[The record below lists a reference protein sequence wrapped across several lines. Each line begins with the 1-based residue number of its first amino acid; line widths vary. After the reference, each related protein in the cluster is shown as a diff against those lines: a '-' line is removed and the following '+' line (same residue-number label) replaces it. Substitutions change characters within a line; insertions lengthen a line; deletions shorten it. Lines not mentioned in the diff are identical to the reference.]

1 MTYEG
6 VRFVGWTSNL
16 QSQNGANSKTFL
28 AELASWLSTNVS
40 KKKATV
46 RQQDDGFLGVVQ
58 FMHPGHEH
66 RVDKNGW
73 TAWNLKDHRRK
84 YMVTRGQHLDKSMQP
99 SFSEQY
105 FWGEW
110 EGPSRSI
117 FNWESNDKSLPNHLV
132 VPEFPGSAMP
142 VQGLQN
148 TDPYVFGDAF
158 KYTLCKQVNK
168 NGSRSLLTRLLP
180 GTLVLFGSRVN
191 QQFVLDTAFVIG
203 ENTLNH
209 SMADWTTVLK
219 DCSAAYRS
227 MTLEPT
233 YWDRNTSKSVPFTYY
248 EGAGF
253 QSQINSTFSFAPCIP
268 ATNVPQQ
275 FARPAIHLP
284 GIISNE
290 LMMNFKATQMS
301 HADISYWWKEVVSQV
316 FANKLSLGVRFEEP
330 FLTNVPD
337 GVMPR

>member
-1 MTYEG
+1 MA
-6 VRFVGWTSNL
+6 N
-16 QSQNGANSKTFL
+16 QN
-28 AELASWLSTNVS
+28 
-40 KKKATV
+40 
-46 RQQDDGFLGVVQ
+46 DGFLGVVQ
-58 FMHPGHEH
+58 FMHPGQEH

-73 TAWNLKDHRRK
+73 TAWNLKSHRRK
-84 YMVTRGQHLDKSMQP
+84 YMVTRGQHLDKNMQLN
-99 SFSEQY
+99 SSEQF

-117 FNWESNDKSLPNHLV
+117 FNWESTDKSLPNHLV

-148 TDPYVFGDAF
+148 TDPYIFGDAF

-180 GTLVLFGSRVN
+180 GTLVLFGSRVHE
-191 QQFVLDTAFVIG
+191 QFVLDTVLVIG
-203 ENTLNH
+203 EHSRKH
-209 SMADWTTVLK
+209 SMANWETVLH
-219 DCSAAYRS
+219 DSSAAYRS

-248 EGAGF
+248 EGARF
-253 QSQINSTFSFAPCIP
+253 ESQFNSTFSFAPCIP

-284 GIISNE
+284 GIIRNE

-301 HADISYWWKEVVSQV
+301 HTDINYWWKEVVSQI

-330 FLTNVPD
+330 FFTNVPD
-337 GVMPR
+337 GVIPR